1 MLKEYELCHYWCFK
15 DVGFKFEPHVCN
27 KCQDVLMTVYEL
39 KNIAILNVKGV
50 DFRCILWVISRD
62 KAVNRLNDY
71 VLEDRGVL

>member
-15 DVGFKFEPHVCN
+15 DVGFKFEPYVCN

>member
-1 MLKEYELCHYWCFK
+1 
-15 DVGFKFEPHVCN
+15 
-27 KCQDVLMTVYEL
+27 MTAYEL

-62 KAVNRLNDY
+62 KAVDSLNDY